1 MGTGYTAQANREVHL
16 GTMQVDFAIDGRTV
30 SASAEVIHNL
40 VPSPALQFA
49 VAGIE
54 RHLSAAGSLPSGA
67 EGYAG
72 LGWKSFALFSDG
84 PSSVKLETGLQLD
97 IVPHRWGARQ
107 TEGVLRP
114 AQMPC
119 VVLDTGEP
127 MRTIRFAV
135 LNLNW
140 SGRHQR
146 IVLEARPW
154 RVVVDPVSNFS
165 DLESVLEEQ
174 GGYAITHG
182 GTVERS
188 DGSLFP
194 LCEAEQ
200 LLHGLEHFF
209 DFLCGSCCALSDVVA
224 TDDNGKAVWKRWGNG
239 YVSPWHSVR
248 SWSDITINS
257 RISGIFE
264 GFWWQFKINRRDL
277 LRVLGWY
284 VHSNETS
291 AVDVG
296 IVLNQSAIELL
307 AYTRIGPK
315 PGHQRT
321 GEWIKSALTAVGMPT
336 GIPPGCQELI
346 ACSLREGFAH
356 GPHTTVEIRNSLVHA
371 EERVAE
377 ISLDEYHEAKQLG
390 LWYIELMLLWMFEYH
405 GRYANRLVVQ
415 TMGNTEPVPW
425 APP

>member
-1 MGTGYTAQANREVHL
+1 
-16 GTMQVDFAIDGRTV
+16 MQVDFAIDERTV
-30 SASAEVIHNL
+30 STSAEVIHNL
-40 VPSPALQFA
+40 VPNPALLFA
-49 VAGIE
+49 VKGIE
-54 RHLSAAGSLPSGA
+54 RRVPTGSSLPLGA

-72 LGWKSFALFSDG
+72 PGWNSFPLFSDG
-84 PSSVKLETGLQLD
+84 PSLVTLETGLQLD
-97 IVPHRWGARQ
+97 VVSHRWGSRQ
-107 TEGVLRP
+107 TEGDLRP

-119 VVLDTGEP
+119 VVLDTGDP
-127 MRTIRFAV
+127 IRKMRFDV

-140 SGRHQR
+140 SGRYQS

-154 RVVVDPVSNFS
+154 RVVVKPVSNFR
-165 DLESVLEEQ
+165 DLDRVLDEQ
-174 GGYAITHG
+174 GGYANTHQ

-188 DGSLFP
+188 DGRLFP

-200 LLHGLEHFF
+200 LLDGLERFF
-209 DFLCGSCCALSDVVA
+209 DFLSGSSCALTGVVA
-224 TDDNGKAVWKRWGNG
+224 TDDDGKAVWKRWGNG
-239 YVSPWHSVR
+239 YVSPWHSAR

-257 RISGIFE
+257 RISEIFE

-307 AYTRIGPK
+307 AYTGIGPK

-321 GEWIKSALTAVGMPT
+321 GEWIKSALTAVGVPT
-336 GIPPGCQELI
+336 GIPPGCQALI

-356 GPHTTVEIRNSLVHA
+356 GPRTTVEIRNSLVHA

-390 LWYIELMLLWMFEYH
+390 LWYIELMLLRMFEYH
-405 GRYANRLVVQ
+405 GRYVNRLVVVQ